1 MLDSQRGFRILA
13 AITITISAFLLFQ
26 VQPLIG
32 KIILPWFGGSP
43 AVWTSSML
51 FFQVLLL
58 AGYAYA
64 DLLVRWL
71 PLRAQLIVHGV
82 VLIAAMATLPIMP
95 GEQWKPENGEHP
107 MFNVLKVLTFAICL
121 PYFAVSATAPLVQ
134 AWYAR
139 TLPAGT
145 PYRLYSLS
153 NLGSLVALLS
163 YPFIVERVM
172 TTKAQSYTW
181 SALFVVFAIC
191 CLQLGWLASR
201 KRTLQAE
208 STAKD
213 PLEPSPLP
221 DDQTIRPGTIALWL
235 GYPALAVVALLA
247 LTNHLCRD
255 VAVVPFLWI
264 APLTLYLLSFII
276 CFDRDRW
283 YAPRWWSLATLVS
296 AVLVL
301 LTMSLYWYVDH
312 GIDWLM
318 EKFRAGKLPTSDFRL
333 ADYADNMVVL
343 GFIFLLWLFCA
354 CMLCHGELV
363 RRKPPAKSLTLF
375 YLCVAIGGA
384 LGGLFVALICPN
396 IFYDYFEFN
405 LVQIAVCI
413 VAGIVFVKSL
423 APVLRRHVFLSVPVA
438 GVLGCLLFLQ
448 FWVHYNAHTIRYLIQ
463 TRNFYGVLKVQEMN
477 REGKAGSESYELYH
491 GRILHGIQLR
501 KPSRR
506 REPTTYYVEGS
517 GPALA
522 IHHLRAKHKNLR
534 IGVLGLGT
542 GSISSWAEA
551 GDTITFYEINPN
563 VPKLQGRYF
572 TYLEDCP
579 AKVELIMGDARI
591 KMESQP
597 PQHFDILFMDAFS
610 GDAVPTHLLTKEAV
624 DVYRKH
630 LKPDGI
636 LAIHVSN
643 RYLVLDPVV
652 YGLARYAQMHCMKIF
667 KFDDGTPFM
676 APSEWMLLSYSDGI
690 IHDEAMVNQQAI
702 IQRMDRP
709 ILWTDQY
716 SNLFDVIR

>member
-1 MLDSQRGFRILA
+1 MPASQRGFRLLA

-64 DLLVRWL
+64 DVLIRFFSPRVQLV
-71 PLRAQLIVHGV
+71 VHTL
-82 VLIAAMATLPIMP
+82 VLIAAIATLPIMP
-95 GEQWKPENGEHP
+95 GDQWKPESGEHP
-107 MFNVLKVLTFAICL
+107 MLHVLMVLAVSIGL
-121 PYFAVSATAPLVQ
+121 PYFAISTTAPLVQ

-139 TLPAGT
+139 ALPAGT

-163 YPFIVERVM
+163 YPFVVERVLS
-172 TTKAQSYTW
+172 TNVQSYTW
-181 SALFVVFAIC
+181 SALFVMFAIC
-191 CLQLGWLASR
+191 CLQLAWRSMRAQPVDPTLADKPEVTAELPQKNEQPVGWR
-201 KRTLQAE
+201 Y
-208 STAKD
+208 
-213 PLEPSPLP
+213 
-221 DDQTIRPGTIALWL
+221 IALWL
-235 GYPALAVVALLA
+235 FYPAIAVVALLA

-283 YAPRWWSLATLVS
+283 YVRRLWSLATLIAS
-296 AVLVL
+296 LLVLV
-301 LTMSLYWYVDH
+301 TMSLYEQVDS
-312 GIDWLM
+312 GLVWIMDNL
-318 EKFRAGKLPTSDFRL
+318 KASNLPYSDFRL
-333 ADYADNMVVL
+333 TPYADNMVVL
-343 GFIFLLWLFCA
+343 GTIFLVWLFCA

-363 RRKPPAKSLTLF
+363 RVKPPAKSLTLF
-375 YLCVAIGGA
+375 YLCVATGGA
-384 LGGLFVALICPN
+384 LGGLFVATICPY

-405 LVQIAVCI
+405 LVQIAVCA
-413 VAGIVFVKSL
+413 VAGVVLVRSY
-423 APVLRRHVFLSVPVA
+423 AEALRRHAFLCVPFA
-438 GVLGCLLFLQ
+438 AVLGFLLFLQ
-448 FWVHYNAHTIRYLIQ
+448 LWVHYNVHTIEYLIQ
-463 TRNFYGVLKVQEMN
+463 TRNFYGVLKVQSMF
-477 REGKAGSESYELYH
+477 REPGTESYELYH

-501 KPSRR
+501 DPLRR

-522 IHHLRAKHKNLR
+522 IQNLRARKGNLR

-542 GSISSWAEA
+542 GSISTWANA

-572 TYLEDCP
+572 TYLDDCP
-579 AKVELIMGDARI
+579 AKVELVMGDARI

-597 PQHFDILFMDAFS
+597 PQNFDILFMDAFS
-610 GDAVPTHLLTKEAV
+610 GDAVPTHLLTKEAI

-643 RYLVLDPVV
+643 RYLNLDPVA
-652 YGLARYAQMHCMKIF
+652 YGLARYASMYSMKIR
-667 KFDDGTPFM
+667 KNDNGMPFV
-676 APSEWMLLSYSDGI
+676 AASEWILLSYSD
-690 IHDEAMVNQQAI
+690 AI
-702 IQRMDRP
+702 IKDQEMIRHQTSIDHMDSP